1 MKPGTYT
8 MKYYQGEFAVAETS
22 VTVSAGSATTKNISG
37 SVQTGTTIFKI
48 GEWDGQLVPSLL
60 PFVSFHS
67 QLTFAPIDQPAS
79 ATPKTNCACTRPT
92 RACPTGVP

>member
-1 MKPGTYT
+1 

-48 GEWDGQLVPSLL
+48 GEWDGQ
-60 PFVSFHS
+60 
-67 QLTFAPIDQPAS
+67 
-79 ATPKTNCACTRPT
+79 
-92 RACPTGVP
+92 